1 MSEHP
6 PDESVPDD
14 APRDRSGSAAARGAW
29 MASGI
34 TFFAVGVV
42 FTLTM
47 PDNIA
52 LGITFLSLGVV
63 FFSLAGSQRAPGDGP
78 GVAEDAGETPAGPS
92 SPEAPPA
99 GPVSP
104 EAPPASEPPRD

>member
-1 MSEHP
+1 
-6 PDESVPDD
+6 
-14 APRDRSGSAAARGAW
+14 

-34 TFFAVGVV
+34 TFFSVGVV

-52 LGITFLSLGVV
+52 LGITFLGLGVV

-78 GVAEDAGETPAGPS
+78 GAPPADPAAADPAAAAPPPAPDVASPPS
-92 SPEAPPA
+92 SPDVASPP
-99 GPVSP
+99 
-104 EAPPASEPPRD
+104 EPPRA